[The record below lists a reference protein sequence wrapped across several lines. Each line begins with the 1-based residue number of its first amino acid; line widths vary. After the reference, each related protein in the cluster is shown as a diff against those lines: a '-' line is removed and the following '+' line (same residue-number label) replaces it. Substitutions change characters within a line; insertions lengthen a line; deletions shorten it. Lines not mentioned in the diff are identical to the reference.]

1 MRIIKIIFIITFF
14 LQFSLEA
21 SNNNPTIEKSEFEY
35 DEDPNVL
42 LRLYQAG
49 ESKDPDINLDFEEVL
64 NNPKQR
70 IRVREGALNK
80 VSKTLRIPKPLD
92 EDYYYEDEQPEA
104 ESEHEE
110 KKRPLS
116 RWITITL
123 PTILV
128 AVVVLVLLFVLLRPT
143 GYLCRIMSRPVQRET
158 KFNWFKK

>member
-1 MRIIKIIFIITFF
+1 MTVLLNDKIIFIITFL

-21 SNNNPTIEKSEFEY
+21 SNNNPAIQKSEFEY

-123 PTILV
+123 PTILDHQKTMMMMIIV
-128 AVVVLVLLFVLLRPT
+128 TMTTKMLRLIGKLLLYPL
-143 GYLCRIMSRPVQRET
+143 
-158 KFNWFKK
+158 

>member
-123 PTILV
+123 PTILDHQKTMMMMIIV
-128 AVVVLVLLFVLLRPT
+128 TMTTKMLRLIGKLLLYPL
-143 GYLCRIMSRPVQRET
+143 
-158 KFNWFKK
+158 